1 MNALRVRLAV
11 PLVTMVGLLAFG
23 CASPPEAEKK
33 AADAAVSAAR
43 SAGADKYAAADFTA
57 MSDALKTAESE
68 MSAKKYKEAKASY
81 EKVTPL
87 AEKAAKSAESGKAA
101 MKAEVE
107 KQAGEIE
114 KRWQDLEGK
123 AKAAGKKLKAEQK
136 KAWEAAAKSV
146 TAGLSAAKAAAGND
160 PAGAKGQLGAVMAAV
175 DKWDAELQTLAAPAK
190 KPEVKKVKKTK

>member
-1 MNALRVRLAV
+1 MNPLRVRLAV
-11 PLVTMVGLLAFG
+11 PLVIIVGLLAFG

-33 AADAAVSAAR
+33 AADAAASAAR
-43 SAGADKYAAADFTA
+43 SAGADKYAAADFSA

-68 MSAKKYKEAKASY
+68 MSGKKYKEAKASY
-81 EKVTPL
+81 EKVKSL

-107 KQAGEIE
+107 KQVGDLE

-123 AKAAGKKLKAEQK
+123 AKAAAKKLKLEQK

-146 TAGLSAAKAAAGND
+146 SDGLSAVKTAAGND
-160 PAGAKGQLGAVMAAV
+160 PAGAKGQLGTVTAAL
-175 DKWDAELQTLAAPAK
+175 DKWDAELQALAAPAK
-190 KPEVKKVKKTK
+190 KPAAKKK